1 MRRLKFLLTALFGCV
16 AVIFGEAFVR
26 RVVAASLC
34 GTIALNSSLCISSL
48 PENKNAND
56 AYSAKESH
64 GSNTELLISEK
75 RSLILSQKSNY
86 NFSSDAE
93 RDAYNATVSGDLS
106 RYDTISKRNTYYE
119 SIHNVLQ
126 SCPGT
131 KGIQFFAAAE
141 NVTRFAGV
149 GVVESIVSDHSA
161 ATKQLYKDI
170 NAELFKRNAE
180 IVKSLLEKC
189 SPVQPK
195 HLEEPCFDANPATSN
210 FDFDIAMT
218 EFEQNLVQRQ
228 FIEAYQDNPAY
239 KTVFEEIDNDLN
251 FKGFKRTI
259 GEYSLAW
266 DLSKAANWAKD
277 ALGVSQLEY
286 KSLNHRLALAQA
298 LIHIKHGK
306 TQNDFKNDWK
316 TQKYPDACSKK
327 PKPACHG
334 QSTGNSSGSCPA
346 PNAEGKS
353 YGDPHLITF
362 DGFRYSFQTVG
373 EFVAT
378 QSKDGEF
385 KVQTRQ
391 APVNRNLSMNSAVAM
406 KVGRERVAF
415 YTKDFPDQNT
425 SNPLRVN
432 GRAVTL
438 ENDKLDL
445 PSGGSILKTG
455 SNYAVSFPTGEK
467 VFIAL
472 ASAGGSTYFNVSP
485 FVYKQVNL
493 YEGLL
498 GNANGNA
505 KDELQLRGGQNIS
518 ATQSTYGDVKQILGG
533 IGLRVPG
540 QLNVAER
547 MYLDQVNKDFGNSW
561 RVKPGESLFDY
572 PSGKT
577 TKDYTDTSFPEKY
590 LKLDMLS
597 KQQLEQARRE
607 CTAQNLDSAQMEGC
621 IFDVGF
627 TGFSEFAYSTAQING
642 YVDTVNQLFPGL
654 GIPKIP
660 RADAIVDQVIEK
672 VKPKVCL
679 PFVGCL

>member
-1 MRRLKFLLTALFGCV
+1 MHRLKFWLTALFGAV

-34 GTIALNSSLCISSL
+34 GTLALNSSLCVSSL
-48 PENKNAND
+48 TENKSANTS
-56 AYSAKESH
+56 SAKGSH
-64 GSNTELLISEK
+64 ASNTEILIPK
-75 RSLILSQKSNY
+75 QRSLILSQKQNY

-93 RDAYNATVSGDLS
+93 HNVYNATMNGALS
-106 RYDTISKRNTYYE
+106 QYDTIEKRNAYYK

-149 GVVESIVSDHSA
+149 GIVESWWSDHSE
-161 ATKQLYKDI
+161 ATKQVYKDI
-170 NAELFKRNAE
+170 NAALFKRNAE
-180 IVKSLLEKC
+180 IAKSLLEKC
-189 SPVQPK
+189 KPVQPK
-195 HLEEPCFDANPATSN
+195 HLDKPCFEPHPANSD

-228 FIEAYQDNPAY
+228 FIERYQDDPAY
-239 KTVFEEIDNDLN
+239 KTVFEEINNDLN
-251 FKGFKRTI
+251 FKGIKRTI
-259 GEYSLAW
+259 GENSLAW
-266 DLSKAANWAKD
+266 TLSKAGNWAKD

-286 KSLNHRLALAQA
+286 KFLNHRLALAQA
-298 LIHIKHGK
+298 LIHIKHDK
-306 TQNDFKNDWK
+306 TKDDFKKNWNTK
-316 TQKYPDACSKK
+316 KYPDAC
-327 PKPACHG
+327 PNECHG
-334 QSTGNSSGSCPA
+334 KSTDKQSGLCPP

-373 EFVAT
+373 EFIMT
-378 QSKDGEF
+378 QSKDGKF

-391 APVNRNLSMNSAVAM
+391 APINRNLSMNSAVAM
-406 KVGRERVAF
+406 KVGRVRVAF
-415 YTKDFPDQNT
+415 YTKNFPDQNT

-432 GRAVTL
+432 GKAVSL
-438 ENDKLDL
+438 ENDKLNL
-445 PSGGSILKTG
+445 PGGGLIVKTG
-455 SNYAVSFPTGEK
+455 SNYAVNFPTGEK
-467 VFIAL
+467 VFL
-472 ASAGGSTYFNVSP
+472 ASANAGGSTYFNVSP
-485 FVYKQVNL
+485 FVYKQAEL

-498 GNANGNA
+498 GNVNGNA
-505 KDELQLRGGQNIS
+505 KDELQIRGGQNLS
-518 ATQSTYGDVKQILGG
+518 ATQSTYGDVKQILSGT
-533 IGLRVPG
+533 IGLRLHS
-540 QLNVAER
+540 QLDVAEKT
-547 MYLDQVNKDFGNSW
+547 YFDQVNKDFGNSW
-561 RVKPGESLFDY
+561 RVKPEESLFDY
-572 PSGKT
+572 PREKT

-597 KQQLEQARRE
+597 SQQLEQARRE
-607 CTAQNLDSAQMEGC
+607 CTARILDVAQMEGC

-627 TGFSEFAYSTAQING
+627 TGFSEFAYTTAQINS
-642 YVDTVNQLFPGL
+642 YADTVNQLFPGL

-660 RADAIVDQVIEK
+660 RAEDAVNRVIEQ